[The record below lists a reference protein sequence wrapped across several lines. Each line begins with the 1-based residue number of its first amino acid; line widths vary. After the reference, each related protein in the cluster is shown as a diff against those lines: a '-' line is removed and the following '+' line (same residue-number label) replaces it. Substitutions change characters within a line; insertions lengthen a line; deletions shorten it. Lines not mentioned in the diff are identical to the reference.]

1 MLLRSVSAA
10 GDDSAPCCSGLS
22 LQQMMTV
29 VMLAVSVNKV
39 KSSEWDVVEDCVGFG
54 FFMALSAKISSSG
67 M

>member
-1 MLLRSVSAA
+1 
-10 GDDSAPCCSGLS
+10 
-22 LQQMMTV
+22 MMTV